1 MWYIGPLSQMEFGKS
16 GYLHKE
22 VMDPFMSNIY
32 YIYNS
37 KKKDL
42 HTQTGSDWDA
52 ILVWLCKVLLLA
64 CLQPE
69 TYPTCSSLD
78 GIQTVPGIPAKVR
91 KSFKGQKTNVE
102 NCHFYN
108 FILFLSGLGPGLRVL
123 TPESQ
128 PEVDQ
133 KRVCWVCWKGTF
145 FDICTFIAPNYHVS
159 TPL

>member
-1 MWYIGPLSQMEFGKS
+1 MEFGKS

-37 KKKDL
+37 KRK
-42 HTQTGSDWDA
+42 TS
-52 ILVWLCKVLLLA
+52 ILK
-64 CLQPE
+64 PE
-69 TYPTCSSLD
+69 VTETPYWYAYVKNCSWPAYSRKLIRPAPRFVPLD

-91 KSFKGQKTNVE
+91 KSFKGQKTKVE
-102 NCHFYN
+102 NCHFYD

-123 TPESQ
+123 SPESQ

-133 KRVCWVCWKGTF
+133 KRVC
-145 FDICTFIAPNYHVS
+145 
-159 TPL
+159 